1 MRISRPLGVVLA
13 GSMLLIACR
22 PPATA
27 RPREGA
33 PVVVAS
39 QPTRIDLGAM
49 VPPTLAPAAPLV
61 VTPTS
66 TDAQPGT
73 PSATMA
79 PTHVIAATGGTAVN
93 LRQGPS
99 MSAPVITTLREG
111 TLVEALGDPVSAEGR
126 QWQQVRV
133 GDREGWVVAVV
144 VHRR

>member
-1 MRISRPLGVVLA
+1 MQMRRHLAVVLA
-13 GSMLLIACR
+13 GSMLLVACR

-39 QPTRIDLGAM
+39 QTTRIDLGTM

-66 TDAQPGT
+66 TDAQRGT
-73 PSATMA
+73 PSATTA

-99 MSAPVITTLREG
+99 VTAPVITTLREG
-111 TLVEALGDPVSAEGR
+111 TPVETLGDPVSAEGR
-126 QWQQVRV
+126 QWQKVRV

>member
-1 MRISRPLGVVLA
+1 MQMSRHLAVVLA

-33 PVVVAS
+33 PVVAS
-39 QPTRIDLGAM
+39 QPTRIDLGTT

-93 LRQGPS
+93 LRRGPS
-99 MSAPVITTLREG
+99 MAAPVITTLREG

-126 QWQQVRV
+126 QWQEIRA